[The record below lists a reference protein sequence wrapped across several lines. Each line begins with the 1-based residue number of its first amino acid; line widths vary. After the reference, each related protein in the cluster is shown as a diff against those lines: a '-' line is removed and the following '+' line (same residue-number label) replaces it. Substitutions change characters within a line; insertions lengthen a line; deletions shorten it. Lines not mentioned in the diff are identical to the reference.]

1 MRNIMFKFGLSQF
14 VAISISG
21 EMGHIKGRAEYAD
34 HANGYQVHY
43 KAADGR
49 AEEKW
54 FDEDELSAVE
64 DDVEGGPVFVVKKGG
79 LPAGAVIE

>member
-1 MRNIMFKFGLSQF
+1 
-14 VAISISG
+14 
-21 EMGHIKGRAEYAD
+21 
-34 HANGYQVHY
+34 VHY

-79 LPAGAVIE
+79 LPTGAVTE